1 MVTLKN
7 ASQNFVENLFNT
19 NKKLVFKI
27 KYKLNLLP
35 ETGIHALRKYSN
47 NEESIEFQNENISIL
62 NLCTSLEEIDV
73 FLTETLQEII

>member
-1 MVTLKN
+1 M
-7 ASQNFVENLFNT
+7 FNI

-35 ETGIHALRKYSN
+35 ETGIHAMKHFN
-47 NEESIEFQNENISIL
+47 KDHDQESITFLNEHISIL

-73 FLTETLQEII
+73 FLTEAL